1 MDQVKWVLWRKIS
14 NETQILDLSQR
25 KDLSQLSSLAVWQ
38 SHHAMD
44 NAGLILSLCV
54 WNFRQNSPREGILP
68 WPRITETA
76 LLKRQVSAFPLLSTE
91 KNIMTSGL
99 VPFPKTAKR
108 LQDHDT
114 HFQNFILLETLI
126 LLHFLEGENSQ
137 HEFTTGQMKI
147 RESQRQRG
155 ACNHST
161 TLLAL
166 GTWCFLSLGRGDWL
180 QYRSS

>member
-1 MDQVKWVLWRKIS
+1 MLWQKIWVR
-14 NETQILDLSQR
+14 QR
-25 KDLSQLSSLAVWQ
+25 RDLSQLSSLAVWQ
-38 SHHAMD
+38 SHRAMN
-44 NAGLILSLCV
+44 NAGLILSLFV
-54 WNFRQNSPREGILP
+54 WNFRQNFRESFIGQESLKLP
-68 WPRITETA
+68 FSKEKFQPFHKT
-76 LLKRQVSAFPLLSTE
+76 VLSTE
-91 KNIMTSGL
+91 QNITTSGL

-108 LQDHDT
+108 LQDHNI

-126 LLHFLEGENSQ
+126 LLHFLQGENSQ

-161 TLLAL
+161 TLMAS